1 MEGML
6 NMEQIISI
14 CTVCVTFVLGILGL
28 ILNSMIQRKSNSIKM
43 ITQHRFDRRS
53 ETQKLASIIIKY
65 SDPDMIACLNTDK
78 ERNTAIIDVI
88 EAMSKLRS
96 IYFRSY
102 ECDVRLLDRANDLKE
117 CLIPVIYGEPVS
129 ETFLIRRQ
137 AFIKEVDVY
146 TATEWQRI
154 KLETI
159 GKARIGKNNLGIW
172 EDDYQ
177 KTLNYYNMHN
187 KKTGDDL

>member
-1 MEGML
+1 
-6 NMEQIISI
+6 MEQIISI

-53 ETQKLASIIIKY
+53 ETQKLASVIIKY
-65 SDPDMIACLNTDK
+65 SDPDMVSCLHTDE
-78 ERNTAIIDVI
+78 ERNTAITDVI

-96 IYFRSY
+96 MYFRSY

-129 ETFLIRRQ
+129 KAFLIRRQ

-159 GKARIGKNNLGIW
+159 GKTRIGKNNLGIW

-187 KKTGDDL
+187 KQIGDDL